1 MVQHDSKRRLRLKS
15 PTEPRTDSKISHERH
30 HRFSRCSMFSRG
42 TATPLPVDEGRD
54 KLQLPP
60 KADPG
65 GVSLRPPETR
75 VAKADATAVRAV
87 SPGTYKRPAG
97 VWAGSRYGRGFTA
110 VDGHPNW
117 FL

>member
-1 MVQHDSKRRLRLKS
+1 
-15 PTEPRTDSKISHERH
+15 
-30 HRFSRCSMFSRG
+30 MFSRG

-65 GVSLRPPETR
+65 GVSLRPPETK
-75 VAKADATAVRAV
+75 VANADATAVRAV

-97 VWAGSRYGRGFTA
+97 RLGPGTVLGEASLILLVISAGFYDDLFGIVVHRQLRRVYRT
-110 VDGHPNW
+110 
-117 FL
+117 